1 MIILDTN
8 VLSELMKPK
17 KSERVRNWAAQ
28 QSVMNLFTTTITQAE
43 ILYGIALLP
52 TAKRR
57 SELSQAA
64 QLMFL
69 EDFAERVLPFD
80 GAAAVAFANIAS
92 QRRHNGTPIS
102 QADAQ
107 IAAICYIHGATIATR
122 NVSDF
127 EGCGISIINPW
138 EVPNEVMED

>member
-17 KSERVRNWAAQ
+17 KSEIVRSWAAQ
-28 QSVMNLFTTTITQAE
+28 QSLMSLFTTTITQAE

-52 TAKRR
+52 AGKRR
-57 SELSQAA
+57 EQLTQAA
-64 QLMFL
+64 QLMFS
-69 EDFAERVLPFD
+69 EDFAGRVLPFD
-80 GAAAVAFANIAS
+80 QAAAVAFANIAS

-107 IAAICYIHGATIATR
+107 IAAICYTHAATIATR
-122 NVSDF
+122 NFSDF

-138 EVPNEVMED
+138 EVSSR

>member
-8 VLSELMKPK
+8 VLSELMKSK
-17 KSERVRNWAAQ
+17 KSEIVRSWATQ
-28 QSVMNLFTTTITQAE
+28 QPLMNLFTTTITQAE

-52 TAKRR
+52 AGKRR
-57 SELSQAA
+57 EELSQAA
-64 QLMFL
+64 HLMFS
-69 EDFAERVLPFD
+69 EDFVGRVLPFD
-80 GAAAVAFANIAS
+80 QAAAVTFAKIAS

-107 IAAICYIHGATIATR
+107 IAAIGYIHTATIATR
-122 NVSDF
+122 NFSDF

-138 EVPNEVMED
+138 ELPRR

>member
-8 VLSELMKPK
+8 VVSELMKPN
-17 KSERVRNWAAQ
+17 KSEIVRNWAAQ
-28 QSVMNLFTTTITQAE
+28 QSLMNLFTTTITQAE

-52 TAKRR
+52 AGKRR
-57 SELSQAA
+57 DGLSQAA

-69 EDFAERVLPFD
+69 EDFAGRVLPFD
-80 GAAAVAFANIAS
+80 QTAAVAFANIAS
-92 QRRHNGTPIS
+92 QRRQNGNPIS

-107 IAAICYIHGATIATR
+107 IAAICYIHAGTIATR

-138 EVPNEVMED
+138 EAL